1 MTRQFKG
8 IVNLDIRDSKPD
20 WSAFLANKAPKDAPN
35 VLVILYDDTG
45 LAAWSPFGGR
55 INMPTLQR
63 IADNGLMYSQW
74 HTPALCSPSRS
85 CFLTG
90 RNHHQNGF
98 ASISEN
104 ASGFPGYNS
113 HLPPENAPMAKVLRD
128 AGWSTFWIGK
138 NHTTPIDEFTMG
150 ASKKNWP
157 LGQGYDRFYGFMGG
171 ETNNWFP
178 DLVEDNHFVDQP
190 YGPQD
195 GYHLSKDL
203 TDKALSFI
211 RDAKQSDPDKP
222 WYMWFNPGANHAPH
236 HAPKEYI
243 DKYKGKFDDGYEAY
257 RTWVLPRMI
266 AKGILPKGTELTP
279 INPMP
284 EDRFAPADAVRPWD
298 SLSADEKR
306 LFCRMAEVY
315 AGFSEYTDMQVRRI
329 IDYLEESGQLDNTL
343 IFYCA
348 DNGAS
353 GEGSPNGSVNEGKFF
368 NGYPDEIKENLAML
382 DKLGSP
388 DTYGHYPTGWAVAFS
403 TPFRMFKRYTYNGG
417 VCDPLVISWPK
428 GIKARGEVRG
438 QYHHVTDI
446 VPTILDCCGV
456 VMPKTVDGVE
466 QTPLV
471 GTSMRYTFDDAQAHT
486 KRVTQYYE
494 MLGNR
499 GIWHKGWKAVTDH
512 GPLSGLSNFDKD
524 RWSLFHTDE
533 DRSEAHD
540 LADQYPEKVKEM
552 IALWFEEAKRYNVLP
567 LIDYSAEKD
576 LQKIMAL
583 EYHLPV
589 TPSGK
594 YTYYPGTLE
603 VPERSVANTHGV
615 SYKVMAEIDTTKDAY
630 GVIFAHGSRFGGHAL
645 FVKDGKITYC
655 YNFLGIP
662 PEQRVTANA
671 PTPGK
676 HIVGVEFTKER
687 MGQYNESHGPLKLFV
702 DDKVVAE
709 GQIRTMT
716 GHFSLCG
723 EGLCVGYDSSDP
735 VSSEYGEKSHFTG
748 GTVTKVVFDV
758 ADDAYVDVER
768 HMQAA
773 LMRD

>member
-1 MTRQFKG
+1 
-8 IVNLDIRDSKPD
+8 
-20 WSAFLANKAPKDAPN
+20 
-35 VLVILYDDTG
+35 
-45 LAAWSPFGGR
+45 
-55 INMPTLQR
+55 
-63 IADNGLMYSQW
+63 
-74 HTPALCSPSRS
+74 
-85 CFLTG
+85 
-90 RNHHQNGF
+90 
-98 ASISEN
+98 
-104 ASGFPGYNS
+104 
-113 HLPPENAPMAKVLRD
+113 
-128 AGWSTFWIGK
+128 
-138 NHTTPIDEFTMG
+138 
-150 ASKKNWP
+150 
-157 LGQGYDRFYGFMGG
+157 MGG

-178 DLVEDNHFVDQP
+178 DLVEDNHFIDQP

-211 RDAKQSDPDKP
+211 RDAKQSEPHKP
-222 WYMWFNPGANHAPH
+222 WYLWFNPGANHAPH

-279 INPMP
+279 INPMA
-284 EDRFAPADAVRPWD
+284 EGRFTPADAVRPWD
-298 SLSADEKR
+298 TLTPDEKK

-315 AGFSEYTDMQVRRI
+315 AGFSEYTDIQVGRI
-329 IDYLEESGQLDNTL
+329 VEYLEESGQLDNTL
-343 IFYCA
+343 ILYCA

-368 NGYPDEIKENLAML
+368 NGYPDEIKENMALL

-428 GIKARGEVRG
+428 GIKTRGQIRD

-456 VMPKTVDGVE
+456 KMPKTVDGVE

-471 GTSMRYTFDDAQAHT
+471 GTSMRYTFDEPKAET
-486 KRVTQYYE
+486 KRITQYYE
-494 MLGNR
+494 MLGSR

-512 GPLSGLSNFDKD
+512 GPFSGIGNFDKD
-524 RWSLFHTDE
+524 RWLLFHTDE

-540 LADQYPEKVKEM
+540 LADQHPEKVKELV
-552 IALWFEEAKRYNVLP
+552 ALWFEEAKRYNVFP
-567 LIDYSAEKD
+567 LIDYSIEKD
-576 LQKIMAL
+576 IQKILAL
-583 EYHLPV
+583 EYHIPV

-594 YTYYPGTLE
+594 YTYYPGTLP

-615 SYKVMAEIDTTKDAY
+615 SYKILADIEVTKDAQ
-630 GVIFAHGSRFGGHAL
+630 GVIFANGSRFGGHAL
-645 FVKDGKITYC
+645 YIKEGKLTYC

-662 PEQRVTANA
+662 PEQRISANA
-671 PTPGK
+671 PAPGK
-676 HIVGVEFTKER
+676 HIVGVEFTKAR
-687 MGQYNESHGPLKLFV
+687 MGQYNESHGPIKLYV

-709 GQIRTMT
+709 GEIRTMT

-735 VSSEYGEKSHFTG
+735 VSSEYGSDSHFKG
-748 GTVTKVVFDV
+748 GTINKVVFDV

-773 LMRD
+773 FARD